1 MSLVVPT
8 DQLSNL
14 PQVDQLRLQ
23 ALLPN
28 RSLFDEMMICT
39 WIKRDIPGL
48 VDYYTKKGDMKKVG
62 MLRRMY
68 ASAVVKKA
76 RILDEL
82 SCVRERI
89 RRYREARGLHSLS
102 NNEPPPSNGSTTKI
116 PVYCTM

>member
-1 MSLVVPT
+1 MRVW
-8 DQLSNL
+8 
-14 PQVDQLRLQ
+14 
-23 ALLPN
+23 
-28 RSLFDEMMICT
+28 T

-68 ASAVVKKA
+68 ASAVIKKA

-89 RRYREARGLHSLS
+89 RRYREARSLHSLS
-102 NNEPPPSNGSTTKI
+102 NNEPPPSNSSTTKI
-116 PVYCTM
+116 PVYCMM